1 MCNLDTWVHKTCT
14 DSVCLLSQVAIK
26 SIRKERI
33 TDDLDRIHIQRE
45 IEITASLRHSNI
57 IRFHEGKSANA
68 TQEHTSISLGV
79 ITFYFHRQADFFLSQ
94 CFRDSYMR
102 QKVMQILYQRL
113 TVQTVM
119 LRNQSVNKYSLCVLM
134 WLRILIFSIDPQRLL
149 KTQSM
154 RHIVETVTY
163 FTSLC
168 VTVPTPQKPSCC
180 CKYLLAHG
188 ICS

>member
-14 DSVCLLSQVAIK
+14 DSVVCLLSQVAIK

-68 TQEHTSISLGV
+68 TQEHTSISLRV
-79 ITFYFHRQADFFLSQ
+79 ITFYFHRQADFFFVSMFQRL
-94 CFRDSYMR
+94 R

-134 WLRILIFSIDPQRLL
+134 WLRIVIFSIDPQRLL
-149 KTQSM
+149 
-154 RHIVETVTY
+154 ETH
-163 FTSLC
+163 
-168 VTVPTPQKPSCC
+168 Q
-180 CKYLLAHG
+180 
-188 ICS
+188 